1 MKISRYIIAIFTV
14 GCLMV
19 PILNAQS
26 SQTDEQQ
33 LDAYID
39 MMRKDMRIEKQAVV
53 DETMRL
59 EAADKAK
66 FWDVYSKYQSDL
78 TALWDERLK
87 NIKEYAKNY
96 ENMTDA
102 VCDAL
107 IDKALDIENQKT
119 ALKKKYYDLM
129 KSALNS
135 HVAARFLQ
143 VETAIDHMV
152 DLQLASEIPLVQ

>member
-1 MKISRYIIAIFTV
+1 MKISRYIIAILTI
-14 GCLMV
+14 GCLMA
-19 PILNAQS
+19 PILCAQS
-26 SQTDEQQ
+26 SQTEEQQ
-33 LDAYID
+33 MDAYIE

-53 DETMRL
+53 DAAMGL

-66 FWDVYSKYQSDL
+66 FWEVYGKYQTEL
-78 TALWDERLK
+78 TALWDQRLG
-87 NIKEYAKNY
+87 NIKGYANNY

-102 VCDAL
+102 VVDAL
-107 IDKALDIENQKT
+107 IHKALDLENQKT

-129 KSALNS
+129 KSALNLRI
-135 HVAARFLQ
+135 AARFLQ